1 MHFKSVTKNYLS
13 FQSEWRQR
21 SWSCGISKRYFL
33 NSRSLQRSE
42 TLLTSIC
49 GLLHKEC
56 CEAKRRNFRRFKDE
70 REVGFWCKVDKLRI
84 HAFVFAQRNVLNIEK
99 DKTNWNN
106 KYYVVI
112 CLAYRTVQLLQTRVV
127 HVVKR
132 TANRHVNPQ
141 VNHTTNRIV
150 QRHSEVII
158 FDGDVTHGNIW
169 SSAEHLL
176 GSFCRGRF
184 WQEVI
189 ISLINNILR

>member
-1 MHFKSVTKNYLS
+1 MSDCETFVVMFLSLFVICDKYPVWASNNNNMRWKKGINYFGDSMHFKSVTKNYLS

-99 DKTNWNN
+99 DKTNWNIN
-106 KYYVVI
+106 IIVVI
-112 CLAYRTVQLLQTRVV
+112 CVGLPNSSTASNSSRTRC
-127 HVVKR
+127 KR
-132 TANRHVNPQ
+132 DCQ
-141 VNHTTNRIV
+141 
-150 QRHSEVII
+150 
-158 FDGDVTHGNIW
+158 
-169 SSAEHLL
+169 SAREPK
-176 GSFCRGRF
+176 S
-184 WQEVI
+184 
-189 ISLINNILR
+189 